1 MGVAVS
7 GCLGRLEV
15 SRRSEGLSGA
25 LRWAGRMREELP
37 RISRI
42 SRTKNHKAVA
52 NDSLVIQMQNDLLRI

>member
-37 RISRI
+37 RISR
-42 SRTKNHKAVA
+42 TKNHKAVA